1 MDVRRLGPSRYFPRH
16 LGIVVGLIITTILA
30 ACGDNGETRVDE
42 PVIGDAP
49 ALRAH
54 TSQTAIDNRVI
65 DIEELVDI
73 GEMLFAT
80 SFNTLDG
87 AGRPET
93 TDISA
98 SNFRPRRVF
107 PDNFNRISGPDA
119 NSCLACH
126 NLPRSAGGGDNA
138 ANVFLLANEL
148 PFVNFDGAEGDD
160 FREHTLKTVGVERSA
175 IGIFGSGYIELLAR
189 EMTVDLEGI
198 VTNAREEAKG
208 TGSPVSRDLLTK
220 GVSFGRITARPDGT
234 LDTSQVEGVDDDLV
248 IKPFMQKG
256 VVVSLREFA
265 VKAMNQHFGMQAS
278 ENFGDGLDADRD
290 GVIDEL
296 SRGDLT
302 ALVIFQATLPVPGQ
316 LLPAHAE
323 AQAAVERG
331 RVMFST
337 LGCNVCH
344 IPELR
349 LETPIFT
356 EPNPFNPPGKLQAT
370 DVSNPFAVDLTSEGP
385 LPRLRAQSDGSVMVP
400 AFTDL
405 KRHDMGPQLNND
417 VLEQNGV
424 PTNEWLTRKLWG
436 FANEPPY
443 LHHGRATLISEAIL
457 VHGGDAQEARD
468 AFDALS
474 ADDQAAVVEFLKTLQ
489 VLPEESTSP
498 VITAGETNSGG
509 LTNWGAIG
517 GGIGAALLVLAALG
531 VFAVIRRRPSKVG
544 DAD

>member
-1 MDVRRLGPSRYFPRH
+1 MLILSLTSRILRRLG
-16 LGIVVGLIITTILA
+16 IVSGLIATAILV
-30 ACGDNGETRVDE
+30 ACGDSGETPVGE

-54 TSQTAIDNRVI
+54 TSQTAIDNREISLKEIVERG
-65 DIEELVDI
+65 DR
-73 GEMLFAT
+73 LFAI

-93 TDISA
+93 TDTSA
-98 SNFRPRRVF
+98 SNFRPRRIF
-107 PDNFNRISGPDA
+107 PENMNRISGPDA

-126 NLPRSAGGGDNA
+126 NLPRRAGGGDNA
-138 ANVFLLANEL
+138 ANVFVLANEL
-148 PFVNFDGAEGDD
+148 PFVNFDGDEGDG
-160 FREHTLKTVGVERSA
+160 FREHTLKTVGVERNP
-175 IGIFGSGYIELLAR
+175 IGLFGSGYIEMLAR
-189 EMTVDLEGI
+189 EMSVDLEGVVI
-198 VTNAREEAKG
+198 SAREEARA
-208 TGSPVSRDLLTK
+208 TSSLVTRDLLTK
-220 GVSFGRITARPDGT
+220 SVSFGQITARPDGT
-234 LDTSQVEGVDDDLV
+234 LDTSNVEGVDDDLV

-278 ENFGDGLDADRD
+278 ESFGDGLDADRD

-316 LLPAHAE
+316 VIPAHPEAE
-323 AQAAVERG
+323 AAAEQG
-331 RVMFST
+331 KEMFST
-337 LGCNVCH
+337 LGCNICH
-344 IPELR
+344 VPELR
-349 LETPIFT
+349 LVTPIFT

-370 DVSNPFAVDLTSEGP
+370 DVSNPFAVDLTSEGS
-385 LPRLRAQSDGSVMVP
+385 LPRLREQSDGSVMVP

-417 VLEQNGV
+417 ELEQDGV
-424 PTNEWLTRKLWG
+424 PTNVWLTRKLWG

-443 LHHGRATLISEAIL
+443 LHHGRASLISEAIL
-457 VHGGDAQEARD
+457 VHGGEAQGARD
-468 AFDALS
+468 AFAALP

-498 VITAGETNSGG
+498 VIAAGETGSESG
-509 LTNWGAIG
+509 TNWGAIG
-517 GGIGAALLVLAALG
+517 GGIGAGVLVIVALG
-531 VFAVIRRRPSKVG
+531 AFTITRRRASKAG
-544 DAD
+544 NAD